1 MNRTGISQEEILNNY
16 GVDISMFSSFNYYIN
31 ESTGMLIVFDR
42 TRIAFD
48 GEIKPVEV
56 VHGSFSDT
64 YFHYFKKLEDKQ

>member
-1 MNRTGISQEEILNNY
+1 MNRPEISQEDILKNY
-16 GVDISMFSSFNYYIN
+16 GIDVSMFSSSNYYIN

-56 VHGSFSDT
+56 VHGSFSDS
-64 YFHYFKKLEDKQ
+64 YFHYFKKLEDNK